1 MGAKRTAYGIVLT
14 RIKPSR
20 LPSALSQ
27 KRSLEAATRQTPVC
41 SLLSLMRCKI
51 LFVLWNWHEDD
62 AHESTNSTLASPS
75 YRCNSTWVV
84 SKRPLTL

>member
-20 LPSALSQ
+20 LPSVLSQ
-27 KRSLEAATRQTPVC
+27 KRTLEAATRQAPVC
-41 SLLSLMRCKI
+41 FLLSLIQRKI

-62 AHESTNSTLASPS
+62 AHQSTNSTLASPS
-75 YRCNSTWVV
+75 
-84 SKRPLTL
+84 